1 MLNYDQTY
9 MFVNFKYP
17 RECIQVF
24 IEGEAVLIIRK
35 LVNMRSDFFS
45 LLLCEP
51 MQNHGFT

>member
-35 LVNMRSDFFS
+35 LVNMRSAI
-45 LLLCEP
+45 
-51 MQNHGFT
+51 M